1 MKEEMTNDTGDQK
14 DKNLTDNVQQEEN
27 QQESEAVASQE
38 ETETVAK
45 EATDNVGE
53 VEASKDEAPVEEQAE
68 AEEVKT
74 EETAEKEKAEEAKT
88 EAEETPGAED
98 AKSDNEEDYEDDDDD
113 EEEDDDSELPDY
125 SDYSREQL
133 VEVIEEISKLNTFK
147 RTQLILNE
155 IEPLFKEYE
164 DKARQEALDKF
175 IADGGEEDDFEYRH
189 DELYNRFDASLTLIR
204 DRKSAFYKEREANK
218 QRNLEKKEEIL
229 DKLRELIDDE
239 ATTSINPIK
248 KLQEEWKAVG
258 PVPSNHNRTLWAN
271 YNALL
276 DRFYNNRHILYEL
289 KELDRK
295 KNQKAKLELCEK
307 AEALNELENIKDAV
321 IQLNELHEEYKHI
334 GPVPREVQEEL
345 WQRFKA
351 ASDEIYKKRKVYLEG
366 LKGELQE
373 NAVKKKELAEQLQEF
388 TNFDSDRIND
398 WNAKTKEILAIQ
410 KKWDA
415 IGGVPRDQ
423 AKHINKAFW
432 STFKKFFSNKND
444 FFKRLESLR
453 KENLAKKEELVKEAI
468 ALKDS
473 ENWDQTAEKLKQL
486 QRRWKDIGPVPEK
499 YRNSVYAKFK
509 EACDTFFEHK
519 RAEQNQA
526 EASYEANLSKKEEI
540 IHQITDAAEKG
551 EGSADGLQE
560 LLEQYNAIGFVPRNA
575 IKPTE
580 NKLKEAVGAY
590 VAALGLDET
599 EAETLMLKAEFGGD
613 RSPGADKK
621 LYKKESALRR
631 KIGELEDNIALWNN
645 NLAFF
650 ANSKTADKLKEEFDG
665 KIEKAREEIADLKK
679 QLRILR
685 NL

>member
-14 DKNLTDNVQQEEN
+14 EKETLSDNVQQEET
-27 QQESEAVASQE
+27 QQEQPEAVAE
-38 ETETVAK
+38 ETKEAEVPTAEEEATAEEETVKTETA
-45 EATDNVGE
+45 E
-53 VEASKDEAPVEEQAE
+53 EAPAAEQAE
-68 AEEVKT
+68 
-74 EETAEKEKAEEAKT
+74 ETT
-88 EAEETPGAED
+88 EAEATAET
-98 AKSDNEEDYEDDDDD
+98 NEAADEHEGDDDEDE
-113 EEEDDDSELPDY
+113 EEEDDDAELPDY
-125 SDYSREQL
+125 SEYTREQL

-147 RTQLILNE
+147 RTELILNE
-155 IEPLFKEYE
+155 IEPLFKEFE
-164 DKARQEALDKF
+164 DNARQAALDKF
-175 IADGGEEDDFEYRH
+175 KADGGEEDDFEFRH
-189 DELYNRFDASLTLIR
+189 DELYNRYDASLTLIR

-258 PVPSNHNRTLWAN
+258 PVPNQHNRTLWAN

-276 DRFYNNRHILYEL
+276 DRFYNNRHILFEL

-295 KNQKAKLELCEK
+295 KNHKAKLELCEK
-307 AEALNELENIKDAV
+307 AEALNALDNIKDAV

-351 ASDEIYKKRKVYLEG
+351 ASDEIYKKRKSYLEG

-373 NAVKKKELAEQLQEF
+373 NAVKKKALAEQLSTF

-423 AKHINKAFW
+423 AKEINKAFW

-444 FFKRLESLR
+444 FFKKLESLR
-453 KENLAKKEELVKEAI
+453 KDNLAKKEELVKQAI
-468 ALKDS
+468 GLKDS
-473 ENWDQTAEKLKQL
+473 EDWDTTAEKLKQL
-486 QRRWKDIGPVPEK
+486 QRQWREIGPVPEK

-509 EACDTFFEHK
+509 EACDAFFEHK

-526 EASYEANLSKKEEI
+526 EASYEANLSKKEDI
-540 IHQITDAAEKG
+540 IHQISDAATKG
-551 EGSADGLQE
+551 EGSADELQG
-560 LLEQYNAIGFVPRNA
+560 LLEQYNEIGFVPRNA

-580 NKLKEAVGAY
+580 TKLKDAVAAY
-590 VAALGLDET
+590 VKALGLDES
-599 EAETLMLKAEFGGD
+599 EAEVLMLKAEFGGD

-621 LYKKESALRR
+621 LYKKESAIRR
-631 KIGELEDNIALWNN
+631 KIGELEDNISLWNN

-650 ANSKTADKLKEEFDG
+650 ANSKTADKLKEEFDV
-665 KIEKAREEIADLKK
+665 KIEKAREEISDLKK
-679 QLRILR
+679 QLRVLR